1 MRAGGL
7 LAEALFRL
15 ASNHAMNDHPAEVF
29 PWFALRVWSH
39 HEKSVAAQLEAKEFK
54 VFLPLY
60 SSKRRWA
67 DRWKTLHLPLFPG
80 YVFCQFDAARRTRVL
95 ATSGLIEIVR
105 FGSELAPIKT
115 IEIEAIQRIVDS
127 PLAVTPYPRMAA
139 GERVAISGGP
149 LNGLEGTLME
159 VRRGLRL
166 VVSVEMLQRS
176 VLVEID
182 REWVIPCEQR
192 KNASSKPLLYGAS
205 EVA

>member
-1 MRAGGL
+1 M
-7 LAEALFRL
+7 
-15 ASNHAMNDHPAEVF
+15 NHHPAETF

-39 HEKSVAAQLEAKEFK
+39 HEKTVAAQLEAKEFK

-60 SSKRRWA
+60 SSKRKWA

-95 ATSGLIEIVR
+95 ATSGLIEVVR

-115 IEIEAIQRIVDS
+115 SEIEAIQTIVDS
-127 PLAVTPYPRMAA
+127 QVTVTPYPRMAA
-139 GERVAISGGP
+139 GQRVTISGGP

-159 VRRGLRL
+159 VRKGLRL

-182 REWVIPCEQR
+182 REWVVPCESG
-192 KNASSKPLLYGAS
+192 KAANSGPLYGAS

>member
-1 MRAGGL
+1 MDSHL
-7 LAEALFRL
+7 
-15 ASNHAMNDHPAEVF
+15 SEVF

-60 SSKRRWA
+60 SSRRRWA
-67 DRWKTLHLPLFPG
+67 DRWKTLCLPLFPG
-80 YVFCQFDAARRTRVL
+80 YVFCQFDASTRTRVL

-105 FGSELAPIKT
+105 FGSELARIKT
-115 IEIEAIQRIVDS
+115 SEIEAIQRIVDS
-127 PLAVTPYPRMAA
+127 PLLTIPYPRMAA
-139 GERVAISGGP
+139 GQRVTISGGP

-159 VRRGLRL
+159 VRKGLRL

-182 REWVIPCEQR
+182 REWVVPSEPVKHSGVRALRCSAH
-192 KNASSKPLLYGAS
+192 AS
-205 EVA
+205 